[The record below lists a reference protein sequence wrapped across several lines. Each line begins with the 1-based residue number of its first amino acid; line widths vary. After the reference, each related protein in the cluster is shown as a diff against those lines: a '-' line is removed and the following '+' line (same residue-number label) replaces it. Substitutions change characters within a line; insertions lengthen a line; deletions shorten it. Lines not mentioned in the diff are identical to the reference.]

1 MLRIN
6 LKVKHS
12 GTDMLGWLNRMS
24 KRDYLNEL
32 DKCGQIG
39 VESLRDNTPVRT
51 GLTAAS
57 WSYKVETSGHTVRII
72 WSNSN
77 VTRAGQPIA
86 IMLQYGHGTGTGGY
100 VVGRDYINPAMKPVF
115 DEIERRVWKVV
126 TANE

>member
-1 MLRIN
+1 MRVTFKQKRSGHDT
-6 LKVKHS
+6 LKWLVK
-12 GTDMLGWLNRMS
+12 TS
-24 KRDYLNEL
+24 KRTYLSEL
-32 DKCGQIG
+32 DKCGRIG
-39 VESLRDNTPVRT
+39 VEALRANTPVRT

-57 WSYKVETSGHTVRII
+57 WSYKVETKGSSVTIT

-77 VTRAGQPIA
+77 VTRDGQPIA

-115 DEIERRVWKVV
+115 EEIESRVWKVV